1 MVLIWYYFEGEK
13 MVRLNLRFPSDE
25 FHNQLKSRAEQEEI
39 SLNKL
44 IIKALAQYLKT
55 SDSIVTQADLAPIR
69 SELAELRQALAIGK

>member
-1 MVLIWYYFEGEK
+1 
-13 MVRLNLRFPSDE
+13 
-25 FHNQLKSRAEQEEI
+25 LKSRAEQEEI